1 MPKRVERMYVIVIG
15 AGDLGYY
22 LTQLLVEENHD
33 VVVVDKD
40 PVVCERIS
48 NELNVVATQGDATES
63 KTLEK
68 AGVIDCDAV
77 VALTRKDETNL
88 IISLLAKE
96 LGAKQVATRLG
107 KVEFDERLLKRLG
120 IDIVI
125 HPEAAAAGY
134 IAELITKPEVLD
146 LAFISRGAAEIMEI
160 EVGEKSKLAGKK
172 VGEIEHPSGSAIVAL
187 YEENN
192 LTIPDPDTVIRVGSK
207 VLILAK
213 REIANK
219 VRKLFL

>member
-1 MPKRVERMYVIVIG
+1 MYVIVIG
-15 AGDLGYY
+15 AGELGYY

-33 VVVVDKD
+33 VVVIDKD

-63 KTLEK
+63 RTLEQ
-68 AGVIDCDAV
+68 AGIKDADAV
-77 VALTRKDETNL
+77 VALTKQDETNL
-88 IISLLAKE
+88 IIALLAKE

-107 KVEFDERLLKRLG
+107 KVEFDEKLLKRLG

-146 LAFISRGAAEIMEI
+146 LAFISRGEAEIMEI
-160 EVGEKSKLAGKK
+160 EVKENSRLAGKK
-172 VGEIEHPSGSAIVAL
+172 VSEIEYPSGSAIVAL
-187 YEENN
+187 IQFDN
-192 LTIPDPDTVIRVGSK
+192 LEIPNPETEIKVGMK

-213 REIANK
+213 RDTASK
-219 VRKLFL
+219 VRKAFL

>member
-1 MPKRVERMYVIVIG
+1 MYVIIIG
-15 AGDLGYY
+15 AGELGYY

-33 VVVVDKD
+33 VVVVDRD
-40 PVVCERIS
+40 PMVCERIS

-68 AGVIDCDAV
+68 AGVRECNAV

-134 IAELITKPEVLD
+134 IAELITKPDVLD

-172 VGEIEHPSGSAIVAL
+172 IGEIEHPSGSAIVAL
-187 YEENN
+187 YEDET
-192 LTIPDPDTVIRVGSK
+192 LSIPTPDTVIKVGCK

-213 REIANK
+213 REIADK
-219 VRKLFL
+219 VRKSFL

>member
-1 MPKRVERMYVIVIG
+1 MYVIIIG
-15 AGDLGYY
+15 AGDIGYY

-33 VVVVDKD
+33 VVVIDKD
-40 PVVCERIS
+40 PIVCERIS

-63 KTLEK
+63 RTFEK
-68 AGVIDCDAV
+68 AGIKDADAV
-77 VALTRKDETNL
+77 VALTGQDETNL
-88 IISLLAKE
+88 IIALLAKE

-107 KVEFDERLLKRLG
+107 KVEFDEKLLKRLG

-146 LAFISRGAAEIMEI
+146 LAFISRGEAEIMEI
-160 EVGEKSKLAGKK
+160 EIKKDSRLAGKK
-172 VGEIEHPSGSAIVAL
+172 VSEIEYPSGSAIVAL
-187 YEENN
+187 TQFDN
-192 LTIPDPDTVIRVGSK
+192 LEIPDQNTEIKAGMK

-213 REIANK
+213 RDVAGK
-219 VRKLFL
+219 VRKAFL